1 MIEKI
6 EKISRVKSIDF
17 DVGKKF
23 DSGRN
28 NEDAGFAATLRRAV
42 DKKNKSAEM
51 SEAYS
56 LELNSLGDSLFYF
69 GATDFRTLLN

>member
-6 EKISRVKSIDF
+6 EKIARIKGIDF

-23 DSGRN
+23 DSAKKDN
-28 NEDAGFAATLRRAV
+28 DSGFTATLRRAI
-42 DKKNKSAEM
+42 DRKNKSAEM

-69 GATDFRTLLN
+69 GGTDFRTLLS

>member
-6 EKISRVKSIDF
+6 EKISRIKGIDF

-23 DSGRN
+23 DSGRG
-28 NEDAGFAATLRRAV
+28 DSGFAATLRRAI
-42 DKKNKSAEM
+42 DKENKSAEI
-51 SEAYS
+51 SEAYT

-69 GATDFRTLLN
+69 GGTDFRTLLN